1 MQISAQNVRFI
12 FGLKLKQ
19 LRAENNYSL
28 SQLSALTNISKS
40 YLNEIEKGKKYPK
53 PEKIGYL
60 AKALNT
66 SYDNLVS
73 LQLGKQLAPISA
85 LVKSDILNELPLEFF
100 GISANDLL
108 VILASAPIQF
118 SAFVDALI
126 RIGREHNFKVESLYF
141 SVLRSFQEMN
151 NNYFPELET
160 AAKKLRKKLQL
171 DAPLTQIKNKLIA
184 LLETDYGY
192 EIKLDGFKD
201 KPKLANLR
209 YVLVP
214 NPSPILLINK
224 KLTSTQITF
233 ILSRE
238 VSFNLLKA
246 KKRPQTSSWIE
257 TKSFEHVLNN
267 FRSYYMSS
275 ALLLDERSFTKGLVD
290 HTKKTTLNPEEVVA
304 LIERTQVSPEVFLLR
319 ITNLV
324 PRYFRYSNLF
334 FTRYNHSLN
343 DDTFTLS
350 KALNG
355 AGLCQSETNHVED
368 KACQRWVAMDT
379 LTRLEEIQQKEKT
392 SPTICSFHKV
402 KFEDSENQ
410 FLVISMTHAITPGNN
425 LNCTISVGF
434 LMDSRFMAQ
443 TKFAHDPNIQ
453 QHTITFDWLKNQTNV
468 YDGISNTP
476 ILTREQELT
485 KLRNEIKL
493 ASETLI

>member
-28 SQLSALTNISKS
+28 SQLSGLTNISKS

-53 PEKIGYL
+53 PEKIGNL

-73 LQLGKQLAPISA
+73 LQLSKQLTPISA

-100 GISANDLL
+100 GLSANDLL

-126 RIGREHNFKVESLYF
+126 RIGREHDFKVESLYF

-160 AAKKLRKKLQL
+160 AAKKLRKELHL
-171 DAPLTQIKNKLIA
+171 DAHLTQIEEKLMS
-184 LLETDYGY
+184 LLETNFEYQ
-192 EIKLDGFKD
+192 INLDGLKD
-201 KPKLANLR
+201 KPKLAYLR
-209 YVLVP
+209 YLLVS
-214 NPSPILLINK
+214 NPSPTLLINK
-224 KLTSTQITF
+224 KLTPTQITF

-238 VSFNLLKA
+238 VSYNILNA

-267 FRSYYMSS
+267 FRSYYMAS

-290 HTKKTTLNPEEVVA
+290 FTKKQIFKPEEVVA
-304 LIERTQVSPEVFLLR
+304 LIKETNVSSEVFMLR

-324 PRYFRYSNLF
+324 PRYFRYSNFF
-334 FTRYNHSLN
+334 FTRYNHSIN
-343 DDTFTLS
+343 DNTFTLS

-355 AGLCQSETNHVED
+355 AGLAQSDSNHLED
-368 KACQRWVAMDT
+368 KACQRWVAMKN
-379 LTRLEEIQQKEKT
+379 LLSLQKKQNQKKAGQT
-392 SPTICSFHKV
+392 FCSIYKV
-402 KFEDSENQ
+402 KFETSNNQ
-410 FLVISMTHAITPGNN
+410 YLVISMTHAITPGDK
-425 LNCTISVGF
+425 LNCSISVGF
-434 LMDSRFMAQ
+434 LMDNRFMAQ
-443 TKFAHDPNIQ
+443 TNFAHDPAIKE
-453 QHTITFDWLKNQTNV
+453 HTVTYDWLKGQTNV

-476 ILTREQELT
+476 ILAREQELVD
-485 KLRNEIKL
+485 LRSEIKNVL
-493 ASETLI
+493 S

>member
-85 LVKSDILNELPLEFF
+85 LVKSDVLNELPLDFF
-100 GISANDLL
+100 GLTANDLL
-108 VILASAPIQF
+108 VLLANAPIQF
-118 SAFVDALI
+118 SAFVDAII
-126 RIGREHNFKVESLYF
+126 RIGKEHDFKVESLYF

-151 NNYFPELET
+151 NNYFSELEA
-160 AAKKLRKKLQL
+160 AAKKLRKELIL
-171 DAPLTQIKNKLIA
+171 DAKLTHIKEKLIQ
-184 LLETDYGY
+184 LLVTEYNYAID
-192 EIKLDGFKD
+192 LDGFKN
-201 KPKLANLR
+201 KPALENLR
-209 YVLVP
+209 YLLVP
-214 NPSPILLINK
+214 GSYPTLLINK
-224 KLTSTQITF
+224 KLSFTQIIF

-238 VSFNLLKA
+238 VSFNTLKT

-267 FRSYYMSS
+267 FRSYYMAS

-290 HTKKTTLNPEEVVA
+290 FTKKVIFKPQEVVT
-304 LIERTQVSPEVFLLR
+304 LIKETSVSAEAFMLR

-343 DDTFTLS
+343 NNTYTLS

-355 AGLCQSETNHVED
+355 AGLSQSNTNHFED
-368 KACQRWVAMDT
+368 KACQRWVALET
-379 LTRLEEIQQKEKT
+379 LSRLKKIQEEKPEN
-392 SPTICSFHKV
+392 STICSIHKIR
-402 KFEDSENQ
+402 FESSNKQ
-410 FLVISMTHAITPGNN
+410 YLVISMTHAVLPGNH

-434 LMDSRFMAQ
+434 LMDNRFMAQ
-443 TKFAHDPNIQ
+443 TKFAHDPSIKE
-453 QHTITFDWLKNQTNV
+453 HTVTYEWLKGQTNV
-468 YDGISNTP
+468 YDSISNTP
-476 ILTREQELT
+476 ILAREQELVS
-485 KLRNEIKL
+485 LRKEIQNVL
-493 ASETLI
+493 N

>member
-28 SQLSALTNISKS
+28 SQLSAITNISKS

-53 PEKIGYL
+53 PEKIGFL

-85 LVKSDILNELPLEFF
+85 LVKSDILNELPLDFF
-100 GISANDLL
+100 GLTANDLL

-118 SAFVDALI
+118 SAFVDAII
-126 RIGREHNFKVESLYF
+126 RIGREHDFKVESLYF

-151 NNYFPELET
+151 NNYFSELEHE
-160 AAKKLRKKLQL
+160 AKKLRKELQL
-171 DAPLTQIKNKLIA
+171 DAHLTHIEEKLIT
-184 LLETDYGY
+184 LLETEY
-192 EIKLDGFKD
+192 EYHINLDGFKN

-209 YVLVP
+209 YLLVS
-214 NPSPILLINK
+214 NPSPTLLINK
-224 KLTSTQITF
+224 KLSSTQITF

-238 VSFNLLKA
+238 ICFNLLKV
-246 KKRPQTSSWIE
+246 KKRPHTSSWIE

-267 FRSYYMSS
+267 FRSYYMAS

-290 HTKKTTLNPEEVVA
+290 FTKKPVFNPNEVVE
-304 LIERTQVSPEVFLLR
+304 LIKNTHVSSEVFMLR

-334 FTRYNHSLN
+334 FTRYNHSIN
-343 DDTFTLS
+343 DNTFTLS

-355 AGLCQSETNHVED
+355 AGLSQSHSNHLED
-368 KACQRWVAMDT
+368 KACQRWVAIET
-379 LTRLEEIQQKEKT
+379 LLRLKKMQQKKKNQVF
-392 SPTICSFHKV
+392 CSIYKV
-402 KFEDSENQ
+402 KFETSDDQ
-410 FLVISMTHAITPGNN
+410 YLVISMTHAITPGNN

-434 LMDSRFMAQ
+434 LMDDRFMAQ
-443 TKFAHDPNIQ
+443 TKFAHDPAIKK
-453 QHTITFDWLKNQTNV
+453 HTVTYEWLKNQTNV

-476 ILTREQELT
+476 ILAREQELI
-485 KLRNEIKL
+485 KLRKEISKSL
-493 ASETLI
+493 

>member
-126 RIGREHNFKVESLYF
+126 RIGREHDFKVERLYF

-151 NNYFPELET
+151 NNYFSELET
-160 AAKKLRKKLQL
+160 AAKKLRKKLHL
-171 DAPLTQIKNKLIA
+171 DAQLTQIEEKLIT

-192 EIKLDGFKD
+192 HINLDGFKD

-209 YVLVP
+209 YLLISS
-214 NPSPILLINK
+214 PSPTLLINK

-238 VSFNLLKA
+238 VSFNLLKV
-246 KKRPQTSSWIE
+246 KKRPHTSSWIE

-267 FRSYYMSS
+267 FRSYYMAS
-275 ALLLDERSFTKGLVD
+275 ALLLDERSFTKGLVGF
-290 HTKKTTLNPEEVVA
+290 TKKPEFKPEEVVT
-304 LIERTQVSPEVFLLR
+304 LIESTHVSPEVFMLR

-355 AGLCQSETNHVED
+355 AGLSQSDSNHLED
-368 KACQRWVAMDT
+368 KACQRWVAIDN
-379 LTRLEEIQQKEKT
+379 LTRLKKIQEEEKKD
-392 SPTICSFHKV
+392 PTFCSIHKV
-402 KFEDSENQ
+402 KFEGYEDEY
-410 FLVISMTHAITPGNN
+410 LIISMTLAVAPGNN

-434 LMDSRFMAQ
+434 LMDNRFMAQ
-443 TKFAHDPNIQ
+443 TKFAHDPNIKA
-453 QHTITFDWLKNQTNV
+453 HTVTYDWLKDQTNV

-476 ILTREQELT
+476 ILAREQELVD
-485 KLRNEIKL
+485 LRIEIHNSLNK
-493 ASETLI
+493 

>member
-53 PEKIGYL
+53 PEKVGYL

-85 LVKSDILNELPLEFF
+85 LVKSDVLNELPLAFF
-100 GISANDLL
+100 GLTANDLL
-108 VILASAPIQF
+108 VLLANAPIQF
-118 SAFVDALI
+118 SAFVDAII
-126 RIGREHNFKVESLYF
+126 RIGKEHDFKVESLYF

-151 NNYFPELET
+151 NNYFPALET
-160 AAKKLRKKLQL
+160 SAKKLRKDLQL
-171 DAPLTQIKNKLIA
+171 EGHLVAIKEKLII
-184 LLETDYGY
+184 LLKTEYQYTID
-192 EIKLDGFKD
+192 LDGFKG
-201 KPKLANLR
+201 KPNLVHLR
-209 YVLVP
+209 YLLVP
-214 NPSPILLINK
+214 GTTPTLLINK
-224 KLTSTQITF
+224 KLTATQITF

-238 VSFNLLKA
+238 ASFNILKA

-267 FRSYYMSS
+267 FKSYYMAS

-290 HTKKTTLNPEEVVA
+290 FTKKSIFKPEEVVA
-304 LIERTQVSPEVFLLR
+304 LIKETNVSAEVFMLR

-343 DDTFTLS
+343 DNTYTLS
-350 KALNG
+350 KVLNG
-355 AGLCQSETNHVED
+355 AGLSQSNTNHFED
-368 KACQRWVAMDT
+368 KACQRWVALKT
-379 LTRLEEIQQKEKT
+379 LSRLKKAQKEKPKN
-392 SPTICSFHKV
+392 PTICSIHKIQFENSNNRYLIISVTHKV
-402 KFEDSENQ
+402 
-410 FLVISMTHAITPGNN
+410 LPGNN
-425 LNCTISVGF
+425 LNCSISVGF

-443 TKFAHDPNIQ
+443 TKFAHDKSIKEY
-453 QHTITFDWLKNQTNV
+453 TVTYEWLKNQTNV

-476 ILTREQELT
+476 ILAREQELIN
-485 KLRNEIKL
+485 LRLEIKKV
-493 ASETLI
+493 LI

>member
-28 SQLSALTNISKS
+28 SQLSGLTNISKS

-53 PEKIGYL
+53 PEKIGNL

-100 GISANDLL
+100 GLSANDLL

-126 RIGREHNFKVESLYF
+126 RIGREHDFKVESLYF

-151 NNYFPELET
+151 NNYFSELENS
-160 AAKKLRKKLQL
+160 AKKLRKELQL
-171 DAPLTQIKNKLIA
+171 DAHLSQIKEKLIA
-184 LLETDYGY
+184 LLETEYGY
-192 EIKLDGFKD
+192 RINLNGFKN
-201 KPKLANLR
+201 KPKLGKLR
-209 YVLVP
+209 YLLVSGE
-214 NPSPILLINK
+214 SPTLLINK
-224 KLTSTQITF
+224 KLTPTQITF

-238 VSFNLLKA
+238 VCFNLLKV
-246 KKRPQTSSWIE
+246 KKRPHTSSWIE

-267 FRSYYMSS
+267 FRSYYMAS

-290 HTKKTTLNPEEVVA
+290 FTKKSIFNPEEVVA
-304 LIERTQVSPEVFLLR
+304 LIRDTHVSSEVFMLR

-334 FTRYNHSLN
+334 FTRYNHSIN
-343 DDTFTLS
+343 DNTFTLS

-355 AGLCQSETNHVED
+355 AGLSQSNSNHLED
-368 KACQRWVAMDT
+368 KACQRWVAIDT
-379 LTRLEEIQQKEKT
+379 LTRLKRIQKKERS
-392 SPTICSFHKV
+392 SPTICSIHKV
-402 KFEDSENQ
+402 KFEESEKQ
-410 FLVISMTHAITPGNN
+410 YLVISITHTVTPSNN
-425 LNCTISVGF
+425 LNCTILVGF
-434 LMDSRFMAQ
+434 LMDNRFMAQ
-443 TKFAHDPNIQ
+443 TKFAHDPTIKE
-453 QHTITFDWLKNQTNV
+453 HTVTYKWLKGQTNV

-476 ILTREQELT
+476 ILDREQELVD
-485 KLRNEIKL
+485 LRFEINKV
-493 ASETLI
+493 SKIII